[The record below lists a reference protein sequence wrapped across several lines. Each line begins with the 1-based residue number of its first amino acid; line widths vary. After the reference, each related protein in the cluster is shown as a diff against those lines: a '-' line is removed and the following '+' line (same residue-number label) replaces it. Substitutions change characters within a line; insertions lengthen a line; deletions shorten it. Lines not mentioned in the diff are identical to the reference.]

1 MAQPDKMSD
10 KMPDK
15 PEDLAAQVARLQAQV
30 DALMGDRVAPDLTGF
45 VGRAEAAMA
54 DAGGALRE
62 EASAICE
69 HVRQKPLISLAIA
82 AGIGW
87 IIGRAMR

>member
-1 MAQPDKMSD
+1 MPQWDKAMD
-10 KMPDK
+10 KT
-15 PEDLAAQVARLQAQV
+15 EDLAAQVARLQAQV
-30 DALMGDRVAPDLTGF
+30 DALMGAPAAPDLTGF

-69 HVRQKPLISLAIA
+69 HVRNRPLISLAIA

-87 IIGRAMR
+87 VIGRAMR

>member
-1 MAQPDKMSD
+1 MPQWDKAMD
-10 KMPDK
+10 KT
-15 PEDLAAQVARLQAQV
+15 EDLAAQVARLQAQV
-30 DALMGDRVAPDLTGF
+30 DALMGAPVAPDLAGF
-45 VGRAEAAMA
+45 VGRAEAAIA

-69 HVRQKPLISLAIA
+69 HVRKQPMISLAVA

>member
-1 MAQPDKMSD
+1 
-10 KMPDK
+10 
-15 PEDLAAQVARLQAQV
+15 V
-30 DALMGDRVAPDLTGF
+30 
-45 VGRAEAAMA
+45 
-54 DAGGALRE
+54 LRE

-69 HVRQKPLISLAIA
+69 HVRKQPLISLAIA